1 MEDRLEHP
9 ETVGTGRDGV
19 EGFSTVE
26 CVFLCYQL
34 FSVTSFAGGNGA
46 VDSVPHLLLGGADW
60 TESEEDLR
68 LVGEVLHQVVGFKCS
83 LVLKMSQII
92 RTRLYLYEQ
101 FPLRHMKTKMNLLI
115 SCSYSFHTQT
125 FAYPESSAERE
136 EILQGLQSRI
146 EDIKSVSV
154 NMNILCGFLTDERF

>member
-26 CVFLCYQL
+26 CVFLWRCYQL

-68 LVGEVLHQVVGFKCS
+68 LVGEALRQVVGFKCS
-83 LVLKMSQII
+83 LDLKMSQII

-101 FPLRHMKTKMNLLI
+101 L
-115 SCSYSFHTQT
+115 
-125 FAYPESSAERE
+125 
-136 EILQGLQSRI
+136 
-146 EDIKSVSV
+146 DIPFV
-154 NMNILCGFLTDERF
+154 T